1 MEPETEFN
9 PKQMQNP
16 QDNGFEKMSY
26 HGISDSSPSFM
37 VFHHVCSFSFAQG
50 SDHSQGLRLV

>member
-16 QDNGFEKMSY
+16 QDNGFEKNVLSW
-26 HGISDSSPSFM
+26 HI
-37 VFHHVCSFSFAQG
+37 
-50 SDHSQGLRLV
+50 